1 MVDHWD
7 GLTTRYSHNSAVLAQ
22 VGQAVTTGQV
32 IARVGSTGNSTGP
45 HLDYRVMVAGQTI
58 NPMRLY

>member
-1 MVDHWD
+1 MLFRSQTV
-7 GLTTRYSHNSAVLAQ
+7 A
-22 VGQAVTTGQV
+22 TGQV

-45 HLDYRVMVAGQTI
+45 HLDYRVMLQGQTI